1 MYNKCYELSARFFRL
16 FFHARENRKYPEY
29 RMLSLANKLE
39 EGFIKISC
47 VKNEKRVKEGGER
60 EHKQSFTRGLKSTP
74 YLLVYQ

>member
-1 MYNKCYELSARFFRL
+1 
-16 FFHARENRKYPEY
+16 
-29 RMLSLANKLE
+29 MLSLANKLE